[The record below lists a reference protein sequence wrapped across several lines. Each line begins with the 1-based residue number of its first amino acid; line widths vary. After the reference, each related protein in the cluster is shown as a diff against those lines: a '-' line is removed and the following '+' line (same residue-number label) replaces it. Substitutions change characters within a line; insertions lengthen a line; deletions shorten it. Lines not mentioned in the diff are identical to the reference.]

1 MLNRRR
7 MMMQAPSSAEEAW
20 SYVWD
25 YTMGAPDRALWNY
38 PIGSGSATMEGN
50 DGLYVFCD
58 NTHSYA
64 GLIFKDQD
72 KYFGNKAV
80 YEVEVKVVSTKSNG
94 FRIVCTSGSNGVS
107 DNHGLHVT
115 INGNYLNVLTGN
127 TQLSVIT
134 QTAPVTYGQWH
145 KVRLVLDTP
154 VGSNKVY
161 LDGTLV
167 ATVLNASL
175 STVYTTSVWCLMQIG
190 ESYVRAVRYRK
201 EN

>member
-1 MLNRRR
+1 
-7 MMMQAPSSAEEAW
+7 MMMQAPPSAEEAW
-20 SYVWD
+20 SYAWD
-25 YTMGAPDRALWNY
+25 YTMGAPDTALWNY
-38 PIGSGSATMEGN
+38 PIGGGSATMEGN
-50 DGLYVFCD
+50 DGLHVFGYSA
-58 NTHSYA
+58 NSYA

-80 YEVEVKVVSTKSNG
+80 YEVEVKVLSTQGNG
-94 FRIVCTSGSNGVS
+94 FRIVCASGSNGVS
-107 DNHGLHVT
+107 DNHGLQVT
-115 INGNYLNVLTGN
+115 INGDYLNVMTGN
-127 TQLSVIT
+127 TQLHVIT

-154 VGSNKVY
+154 AGSNKVY
-161 LDGTLV
+161 LDDTLV

-175 STVYTTSVWCLMQIG
+175 STIYAKSVWCLMQTG